1 MNALPVACSNDWL
14 GPSLRLEAHPVAAVA
29 LRHGPPPPLPDVELI
44 AGDVDPAQRLSL
56 AQHGFLELRLEAAL
70 GRLAA
75 METLLEAERLHARQA
90 QTALAVAERALQ
102 RHRETIV
109 ASDQQRQD
117 AAGEIERLKQGLHGA
132 ALEKTRQDHQIA
144 ALVAALAGKTA
155 EIERLKGVGAG
166 IEAELRATRSKQ
178 NAASDA
184 LQRECLRL
192 EETLQGERRD
202 KVLLQRALDL
212 ARANRRALQDQLQ
225 QPAGPRPP
233 DHRIALR
240 SPSGS
245 SAMSL
250 HPNEAMRANEAL
262 RLPVALPP
270 AALPPAAFLPSA
282 ILPPSQTLEQDG
294 PMQPP
299 CPALAEHLHA
309 ACN

>member
-14 GPSLRLEAHPVAAVA
+14 GPSARLETPPVAAAA
-29 LRHGPPPPLPDVELI
+29 LHGSSPPLPDAAQL
-44 AGDVDPAQRLSL
+44 APDADALQRLSL
-56 AQHGFLELRLEAAL
+56 APQGFLELRLEAAL
-70 GRLAA
+70 GRLTA

-109 ASDQQRQD
+109 ASDLQRQE
-117 AAGEIERLKQGLHGA
+117 ATSEIERLKQGLHAA
-132 ALEKTRQDHQIA
+132 ALEKARQDHHIA
-144 ALVAALAGKTA
+144 ALTAALAGKST
-155 EIERLKGVGAG
+155 EIERLKDVGAG
-166 IEAELRATRSKQ
+166 IEADLRAARSKQ

-184 LQRECLRL
+184 LQRACLRL
-192 EETLQGERRD
+192 EDALQGERRD

-212 ARANRRALQDQLQ
+212 ARANRRALQDQLL

-245 SAMSL
+245 GTKFLRPSESL
-250 HPNEAMRANEAL
+250 PANDAL
-262 RLPVALPP
+262 L
-270 AALPPAAFLPSA
+270 PAAFLPAA
-282 ILPPSQTLEQDG
+282 ILPASQSLAQTLEQDG
-294 PMQPP
+294 PVQPSG
-299 CPALAEHLHA
+299 PALAEHLHA

>member
-14 GPSLRLEAHPVAAVA
+14 GPSSRLEAQPIAAAA
-29 LRHGPPPPLPDVELI
+29 LRHGPSHPLPEAELI
-44 AGDVDPAQRLSL
+44 TPDVDPVQKLSL

-90 QTALAVAERALQ
+90 QAALAVAERALQ

-109 ASDQQRQD
+109 ASDQHRQD

-132 ALEKTRQDHQIA
+132 ALEKARQGHQIA
-144 ALVAALAGKTA
+144 ALIAALASKSA
-155 EIERLKGVGAG
+155 EIERLKDAGAG
-166 IEAELRATRSKQ
+166 IEADLRATRSKQ

-245 SAMSL
+245 GTMFLRPSESL
-250 HPNEAMRANEAL
+250 PANDAL
-262 RLPVALPP
+262 L
-270 AALPPAAFLPSA
+270 PAAFLPAA
-282 ILPPSQTLEQDG
+282 ILPASQTLAQTLEQDG
-294 PMQPP
+294 PVQPS

-309 ACN
+309 ASH

>member
-14 GPSLRLEAHPVAAVA
+14 GPSSRLEAQPVAVAA
-29 LRHGPPPPLPDVELI
+29 LRHGPSHLTAEAELI
-44 AGDVDPAQRLSL
+44 TPDGDPAQRFSL
-56 AQHGFLELRLEAAL
+56 AQHEFLELRLEAAL

-75 METLLEAERLHARQA
+75 LETLLEAERLHARQA

-109 ASDQQRQD
+109 ASDQHRQD
-117 AAGEIERLKQGLHGA
+117 AAGEIERLKQGLHEA
-132 ALEKTRQDHQIA
+132 ALEKARQDHQIA
-144 ALVAALAGKTA
+144 ALAATLASKSA
-155 EIERLKGVGAG
+155 EIERLKDVGAG
-166 IEAELRATRSKQ
+166 VEADLRATRSKQ

-192 EETLQGERRD
+192 EESLQGERRD

-240 SPSGS
+240 GPSCAG
-245 SAMSL
+245 AMSWR
-250 HPNEAMRANEAL
+250 PNE
-262 RLPVALPP
+262 ALPP
-270 AALPPAAFLPSA
+270 AELLPPAILPSF
-282 ILPPSQTLEQDG
+282 QTLEQG
-294 PMQPP
+294 GSMPP
-299 CPALAEHLHA
+299 SCPALTEHLHA
-309 ACN
+309 ASH